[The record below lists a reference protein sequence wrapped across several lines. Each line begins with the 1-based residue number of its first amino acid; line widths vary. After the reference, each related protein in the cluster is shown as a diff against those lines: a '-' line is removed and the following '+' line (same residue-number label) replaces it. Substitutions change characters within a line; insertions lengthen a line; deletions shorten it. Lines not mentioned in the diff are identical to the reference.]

1 MTADDIKALVK
12 RLRKHRETGTCLE
25 GTMHLAATA
34 ADALESLA
42 LENQRLRV
50 DARFTRAQIER
61 IAGACLETPAYNRL
75 MQYIDDEIAKGKS

>member
-1 MTADDIKALVK
+1 MTADDIKALVE
-12 RLRKHRETGTCLE
+12 RLHAAAP
-25 GTMHLAATA
+25 LATNGHVLTEA
-34 ADALESLA
+34 AYALETLT